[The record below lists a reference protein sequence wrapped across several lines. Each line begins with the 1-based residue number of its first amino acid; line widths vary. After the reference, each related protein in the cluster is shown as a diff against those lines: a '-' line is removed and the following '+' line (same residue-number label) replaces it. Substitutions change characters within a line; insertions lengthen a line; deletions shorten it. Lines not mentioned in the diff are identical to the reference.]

1 VFNYEG
7 RERVFYRTRD
17 ADTLEEIGEVF
28 GVRVDDL
35 VEWNNLDATAK
46 IHPRMVLQ
54 IFVRKDFDPR
64 NVVVLD
70 PAQVRVVTLGSRE
83 FLELEA
89 ARRGKKRLVVE
100 ARAGDTL
107 AKVGRRYGLT
117 VGDLARIN
125 RFSSSTELQGGQ
137 QIVVYSP
144 TGGPLR
150 EVARGMAIDPRTQ
163 RDREHDRVAGA
174 KVSTNVSTRPA
185 STPAPRPPETPTRG
199 KLPSLR
205 QPTERKLA
213 EVRAVPGKPGTSVRP
228 KTNAGGGASVAGAS
242 KGGRP
247 GTEKS
252 KAPARKADGSKA
264 DARARSAPTAAS
276 GAIGSPGKGVSRK
289 PR

>member
-1 VFNYEG
+1 
-7 RERVFYRTRD
+7 
-17 ADTLEEIGEVF
+17 L
-28 GVRVDDL
+28 
-35 VEWNNLDATAK
+35 
-46 IHPRMVLQ
+46 
-54 IFVRKDFDPR
+54 
-64 NVVVLD
+64 LD

-125 RFSSSTELQGGQ
+125 RFSSSTDLQGGQ

-150 EVARGMAIDPRTQ
+150 EVARGMAIDPRRQ

-174 KVSTNVSTRPA
+174 KVSTTVSTRPA

-213 EVRAVPGKPGTSVRP
+213 EVHAAPRKPGTSVRP
-228 KTNAGGGASVAGAS
+228 KTNAGAAAGVAVVAGAG

-247 GTEKS
+247 GGEKP
-252 KAPARKADGSKA
+252 KAPARKADGSKT
-264 DARARSAPTAAS
+264 DPRSRSAPQAAS
-276 GAIGSPGKGVSRK
+276 GTIGSPGKGVSRK